1 MKTLERLFLS
11 LLRPQVQHAQDRLQ
25 FTYQPGVGVEDAILY
40 LLHRAHSHLGMISI
54 LQNGIDQFPGQK
66 EKEKMQRCFGIFCV
80 SLIFCATLSET
91 IGLVIAAKEKR
102 GWTLNSAGYLLGPQ
116 SRVHLYFM
124 ADISA
129 GRIDHLIQIKD
140 SPSARG
146 RDELVTQYGIDGHR
160 TLGDKPGLAG
170 KRDMGQEEDFR
181 TGALRIA
188 DGDIIHTVIDFLSY
202 LKLKEMG
209 ALDSLPS
216 SVTSDELANP

>member
-1 MKTLERLFLS
+1 
-11 LLRPQVQHAQDRLQ
+11 
-25 FTYQPGVGVEDAILY
+25 
-40 LLHRAHSHLGMISI
+40 
-54 LQNGIDQFPGQK
+54 
-66 EKEKMQRCFGIFCV
+66 MQRCFGFFCV

-91 IGLVIAAKEKR
+91 IGLVIAVRFNTCAVTVPTKLR
-102 GWTLNSAGYLLGPQ
+102 
-116 SRVHLYFM
+116 
-124 ADISA
+124 
-129 GRIDHLIQIKD
+129 HLIQIKD

-181 TGALRIA
+181 TGSLRIA

>member
-1 MKTLERLFLS
+1 MILLNFIICSPRDLPILS
-11 LLRPQVQHAQDRLQ
+11 A
-25 FTYQPGVGVEDAILY
+25 GGAADAGGQQQGWAGMTIKGGWSPHFIRTTECCK
-40 LLHRAHSHLGMISI
+40 HRATSAADFREKQTLCKSHIT
-54 LQNGIDQFPGQK
+54 
-66 EKEKMQRCFGIFCV
+66 KMQKCFGIFCV

-102 GWTLNSAGYLLGPQ
+102 GWTLNSAGYLLGP
-116 SRVHLYFM
+116 R
-124 ADISA
+124 
-129 GRIDHLIQIKD
+129 RIDHLIQIKD

-188 DGDIIHTVIDFLSY
+188 DEDIIHTIIDFLSY

>member
-1 MKTLERLFLS
+1 MTNSRVDEAENRIAEAEQRVQRMEEAMAELLTMQEKLEARLTDQEGRARRENIRLHGIAEGAEGAEGAEDNSRTKTERE
-11 LLRPQVQHAQDRLQ
+11 LLTPADSSR
-25 FTYQPGVGVEDAILY
+25 
-40 LLHRAHSHLGMISI
+40 
-54 LQNGIDQFPGQK
+54 
-66 EKEKMQRCFGIFCV
+66 MQRCFGIFCV

-102 GWTLNSAGYLLGPQ
+102 GWTLNSAGYLLGP
-116 SRVHLYFM
+116 H
-124 ADISA
+124 
-129 GRIDHLIQIKD
+129 
-140 SPSARG
+140 
-146 RDELVTQYGIDGHR
+146 GIDGHR